1 MSRNKICMV
10 IIGICLLVSCLSG
23 CGKNESAELADGVF
37 LRLSSTTKGEGVET
51 AEMYTLHVEISQ
63 NGQVRIYADNF
74 NRWISTDP
82 CPEETMQLSA
92 DVIQEIKARIK
103 ESDLYHMRKN
113 IGNRDLKDGEYKE
126 LTVYT
131 TDGEHA
137 SGGLNPSN
145 REFLNVFDYVEDQ
158 IRETEYML
166 RAKITQMQ
174 KQGLEAE
181 KNKNVTITD
190 AQDQMLVPKDAI
202 NDVYVTCGENR
213 EKVDMTATPE
223 AKPETNYYVTL
234 LLADA
239 GAETM
244 RMDTEECTTEDVT
257 YYKIYKDNAYA
268 FTFCVQEPIT
278 GDEICVYETMDAE
291 EAVKL
296 AQELR
301 DSLY

>member
-1 MSRNKICMV
+1 M
-10 IIGICLLVSCLSG
+10 
-23 CGKNESAELADGVF
+23 
-37 LRLSSTTKGEGVET
+37 
-51 AEMYTLHVEISQ
+51 
-63 NGQVRIYADNF
+63 
-74 NRWISTDP
+74 
-82 CPEETMQLSA
+82 
-92 DVIQEIKARIK
+92 
-103 ESDLYHMRKN
+103 
-113 IGNRDLKDGEYKE
+113 
-126 LTVYT
+126 
-131 TDGEHA
+131 
-137 SGGLNPSN
+137 
-145 REFLNVFDYVEDQ
+145 
-158 IRETEYML
+158 
-166 RAKITQMQ
+166 
-174 KQGLEAE
+174 
-181 KNKNVTITD
+181 TITD

-234 LLADA
+234 LLADS

>member
-1 MSRNKICMV
+1 MSRNKICIV

-37 LRLSSTTKGEGVET
+37 LKLSSTAKGEGVET
-51 AEMYTLHVEISQ
+51 AEMYTLHAEISQ

-137 SGGLNPSN
+137 SGGFNPSN

-166 RAKITQMQ
+166 RAKITRMQ

-181 KNKNVTITD
+181 KNKNVTIAD

-213 EKVDMTATPE
+213 EKVDMTATLE

-244 RMDTEECTTEDVT
+244 RMDTEECTTENVS

-296 AQELR
+296 ARELR

>member
-1 MSRNKICMV
+1 MSIKKIALYFLSVC
-10 IIGICLLVSCLSG
+10 CLIMSLAG
-23 CGKNESAELADGVF
+23 CGKKEKTTLADGVF
-37 LRLSSTTKGEGVET
+37 LKLSSTAKGEGVET
-51 AEMYTLHVEISQ
+51 AEMYTLHAEISQ

-137 SGGLNPSN
+137 SGGFNPSN

-166 RAKITQMQ
+166 RAKITRMQ

-181 KNKNVTITD
+181 KNKNVTIAD

-244 RMDTEECTTEDVT
+244 RMDTEECTTENVS